1 MPDDK
6 IKKDAD
12 ARGGL
17 TNKEKQ
23 LILFIHELCWGD
35 MKVRV
40 ENGQPVLIYE
50 AVKTIRLDDQPLQKP
65 AQRDA
70 VNVVAIK

>member
-1 MPDDK
+1 MPDGK
-6 IKKDAD
+6 IKKDA
-12 ARGGL
+12 AAKGGL

-23 LILFIHELCWGD
+23 LILFIRELGWGD

-50 AVKTIRLDDQPLQKP
+50 AVKTIRLDDKTF
-65 AQRDA
+65 QRKGMPGLTVKA
-70 VNVVAIK
+70 VP